1 MIHEQTPSPLVEIS
15 QETLR
20 AYCRRNHIRWLALF
34 GSALGD
40 EFSSDSDIDLLVEF
54 DSDAR
59 IGFLDLSRMQREL
72 ADMWGRPV
80 DLVPRNGLKA
90 VIRRQ
95 ILESAYTLYAA

>member
-1 MIHEQTPSPLVEIS
+1 MIRDQSPSLLIDVP

-34 GSALGD
+34 GSALGE
-40 EFSSDSDIDLLVEF
+40 EFGSESDIDLLVEF
-54 DSDAR
+54 EPDAQ

-72 ADMWGRPV
+72 TAIWGRPV

-90 VIRRQ
+90 VIRQQ
-95 ILESAYTLYAA
+95 ILENAYTLYAT